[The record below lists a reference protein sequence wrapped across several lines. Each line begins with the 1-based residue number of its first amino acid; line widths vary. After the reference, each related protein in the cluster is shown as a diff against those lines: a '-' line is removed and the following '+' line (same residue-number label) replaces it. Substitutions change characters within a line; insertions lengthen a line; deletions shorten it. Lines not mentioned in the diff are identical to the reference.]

1 MTTRR
6 TLPTPLKSFAALLG
20 TVLFLA
26 TAQAQTPSVTPNHT
40 VYLAD
45 EDIGVAFADGPG
57 NAKDWIGVYPAGIT
71 PGPGSTIWRYVDNTQ
86 TGSLGLQEGAVTFPG
101 GLNTPGDW
109 VVYLLLNDGY
119 TPLAQA
125 PFTVVDPTATLV
137 RTDKRVYTAGDNI
150 SVTFT
155 NGPGNAKDWLGLYRA
170 GVVPGPNNPSIT
182 WAYVDGT
189 QAGNAG
195 LTSGTVTFTGGLAT
209 ADDYTVQ
216 FLLNDGYDVLAGEA
230 FAVVAPS
237 ASTPRILSV
246 QPAANTIDVPP
257 VVAYLA
263 RITNGT
269 VRVQPTTVRLHV
281 DGALVS
287 PEVSQVAELVTVA
300 FSNPVL
306 YPPASSHTYR
316 LTLFDDAT
324 PAASY
329 TNEITVTVASY
340 RNIVLPPPL
349 HFENFDATPED
360 SLPAGWTQ
368 KSYTE
373 VVNADFDLG
382 NLDSASYAK
391 WTVVVADRFLGSFV
405 TYSNPDNPE
414 DWETDY
420 RRVLSVNPLVVK
432 DGLVYGKP
440 LAEGRF
446 AFANSGYRNGAS
458 QVDYLY
464 SPDFDVTGKTNV
476 HLAFHSLWEQNQ
488 DSIAAVE
495 YSIDQGQS
503 WLPVA
508 FVLDGPDVAYTTNST
523 SGEVS
528 VDAVTTFT
536 ADQTDTAFYT
546 DDFGVQQGGTYGAFI
561 AAPITAALAP
571 FIQARVDNDPI
582 GSKRIELFRLPQ
594 ADNQSK
600 VRLRFAHAGTDSW
613 YFGIDNVGLYAL
625 PSDVPA
631 PTLSISRNGD
641 QITLT
646 WPAAGASV
654 LKSSPSL
661 SPAAWTPVPGVTG
674 NSYTVTASGT
684 AQFYILAP

>member
-1 MTTRR
+1 MELQIPRPNRDYDHSTHPANAPEVVRCPFGNGS
-6 TLPTPLKSFAALLG
+6 LPG
-20 TVLFLA
+20 
-26 TAQAQTPSVTPNHT
+26 
-40 VYLAD
+40 D
-45 EDIGVAFADGPG
+45 R
-57 NAKDWIGVYPAGIT
+57 
-71 PGPGSTIWRYVDNTQ
+71 PGSN
-86 TGSLGLQEGAVTFPG
+86 
-101 GLNTPGDW
+101 
-109 VVYLLLNDGY
+109 
-119 TPLAQA
+119 
-125 PFTVVDPTATLV
+125 
-137 RTDKRVYTAGDNI
+137 
-150 SVTFT
+150 
-155 NGPGNAKDWLGLYRA
+155 
-170 GVVPGPNNPSIT
+170 
-182 WAYVDGT
+182 
-189 QAGNAG
+189 
-195 LTSGTVTFTGGLAT
+195 
-209 ADDYTVQ
+209 
-216 FLLNDGYDVLAGEA
+216 
-230 FAVVAPS
+230 
-237 ASTPRILSV
+237 
-246 QPAANTIDVPP
+246 
-257 VVAYLA
+257 
-263 RITNGT
+263 
-269 VRVQPTTVRLHV
+269 
-281 DGALVS
+281 
-287 PEVSQVAELVTVA
+287 
-300 FSNPVL
+300 
-306 YPPASSHTYR
+306 
-316 LTLFDDAT
+316 
-324 PAASY
+324 
-329 TNEITVTVASY
+329 
-340 RNIVLPPPL
+340 
-349 HFENFDATPED
+349 

-373 VVNADFDLG
+373 AVNADFDLG

-432 DGLVYGKP
+432 DGQVYGKP

-446 AFANSGYRNGAS
+446 AFANSGYRSGAS

-464 SPDFDVTGKTNV
+464 SPDFDVTGKTHV

-495 YSIDQGQS
+495 YSIDQGQN

-508 FVLDGPDVAYTTNST
+508 YFLDGPDIFYTTNTT

-536 ADQTDTAFYT
+536 TEYLGGFQGVAVFI

-561 AAPITAALAP
+561 AAPITAALGP
-571 FIQARVDNDPI
+571 YIQVRVDDDSV

-613 YFGIDNVGLYAL
+613 YFGIDNVGLYAM